1 MSETATNAIDSTPS
15 DSAASESAPAK
26 SLLEVTMAG
35 AIALAKDSDSYDQAT
50 EQFEALLSQIE
61 ADNPTATPLL
71 RQLWKE
77 FISGRRAAAF
87 WETMS
92 DAERGLSEKMTA
104 STIQLKQNYM
114 RLIQEQ

>member
-1 MSETATNAIDSTPS
+1 MPETAPESTAAKSDST
-15 DSAASESAPAK
+15 ESASAK
-26 SLLEVTMAG
+26 NLMEVMMAG

-50 EQFEALLSQIE
+50 EQFEALLGQIE

-77 FISGRRAAAF
+77 FIAGRRSAAF

-92 DAERGLSEKMTA
+92 DAERGLSEKMAA

>member
-1 MSETATNAIDSTPS
+1 MPETTPE
-15 DSAASESAPAK
+15 SAAEPTSTK
-26 SLLEVTMAG
+26 SLLEVMMSG